1 MSRQPAR
8 RRVHAALL
16 ALFVLTGITPA
27 WAQDWRTITSLRQF
41 RGEPLLEVQVEYG
54 AGNLTIAPATGN
66 ALYKA
71 TLRYDANAFK
81 PVTQYSNGRLR
92 VGVEGGSV
100 KGRNLKSG
108 RLELAL
114 GNRAPLD
121 MDLKF
126 GAVHADVEL
135 GGLRIRKLHIA
146 TGASETQLSVSTANP
161 ERCSHVDLEV
171 GAAEFTATGLGN
183 LNCEHFRMA
192 GGVGDVT
199 LDFNGAW
206 RADASVDIDMGLG
219 SLTVRVPRG
228 LGVSVRK
235 KGVLAS
241 FDSQELI
248 KRGNTFYSENW
259 DKASR
264 RVTFNIDA
272 ALGSIRMV
280 WVEPEQDLR
289 KAQR

>member
-1 MSRQPAR
+1 MSSKHAPLRAR
-8 RRVHAALL
+8 ATLL
-16 ALFVLTGITPA
+16 ALFVLASAAPA
-27 WAQDWRTITSLRQF
+27 FAQDWRTITSLRQF
-41 RGEPLLEVQVEYG
+41 RGEPLLAVEVEYG
-54 AGNLTIAPATGN
+54 AGNLTIGPATGN

-71 TLRYDANAFK
+71 TLRYDANAFR
-81 PVTQYSNGRLR
+81 PLTQYTDGRLR
-92 VGVEGGSV
+92 VGVEGGSI

-108 RLELAL
+108 RLDLAL
-114 GNRAPLD
+114 GNHVPLD

-135 GGLRIRKLHIA
+135 GGLRIRSLHVA
-146 TGASETQLSVSTANP
+146 TGASETDLLVSSSNP
-161 ERCSHVDLEV
+161 EHCSNANLEV
-171 GAAEFTATGLGN
+171 GAAEFTASGLGN

-206 RADASVDIDMGLG
+206 RTDASVDIDMGLG

-248 KRGNTFYSENW
+248 KRGDTYYSENW

-264 RVTFNIDA
+264 RVTFTIDA

-280 WVEPEQDLR
+280 WVEPETDMR

>member
-1 MSRQPAR
+1 MPT
-8 RRVHAALL
+8 RVMLL
-16 ALFVLTGITPA
+16 ALFVLAAAAPA
-27 WAQDWRTITSLRQF
+27 AAQDWRTITTLRQF
-41 RGEPLLEVQVEYG
+41 RGEQLLDVAVEYG
-54 AGNLTIAPATGN
+54 AGNLTIAPAAGN

-71 TLRYDANAFK
+71 ILRYDANAFK

-108 RLELAL
+108 RLDLTL
-114 GNRAPLD
+114 GNRVPLD
-121 MDLKF
+121 LDFKF

-135 GGLRIRKLHIA
+135 GGLRIRQLHLA
-146 TGASETQLSVSTANP
+146 TGASQTELAVSTPNP
-161 ERCSHVDLEV
+161 ERCSAAELEV
-171 GAAEFTATGLGN
+171 GAAEFKASGLGN

-206 RADASVDIDMGLG
+206 RTDGAVDIDMGLG

-228 LGVSVRK
+228 LGVSVKK

-248 KRGNTFYSENW
+248 KRGDTFYSENW
-259 DKASR
+259 DKANR

-280 WVEPEQDLR
+280 WVDPEQDLR

>member
-1 MSRQPAR
+1 MSEQWKQWVTVSGLALVLVGAASPAR
-8 RRVHAALL
+8 
-16 ALFVLTGITPA
+16 
-27 WAQDWRTITSLRQF
+27 AQDWRTITSLRQY
-41 RGEPLLEVQVEYG
+41 RGEALLQVNVEYG
-54 AGNLTIAPATGN
+54 AGNLTIGPAAGN
-66 ALYKA
+66 SLYKA

-81 PVTQYSNGRLR
+81 PVAQYNDGHLR
-92 VGVEGGSV
+92 VGVEGGSI

-108 RLELAL
+108 RLDLTL
-114 GNRAPLD
+114 GNRVPLD

-126 GAVHADVEL
+126 GAVHANVEL
-135 GGLRIRKLHIA
+135 GGLRIRRLHVA
-146 TGASETQLSVSTANP
+146 TGASETELVVSQANP
-161 ERCSHVDLEV
+161 ERCSDVDLEV
-171 GAAEFTATGLGN
+171 GAAEFRASGLGN

-206 RADASVDIDMGLG
+206 RGNASVDIDMGLG
-219 SLTVRVPRG
+219 SLTLRVPRG
-228 LGVSVRK
+228 LGVAVTK

-241 FDSQELI
+241 FDSQELV
-248 KRGNTFYSENW
+248 KRGGTFYSENW
-259 DKASR
+259 DNSSR

-280 WVEPEQDLR
+280 WVEPETDLR